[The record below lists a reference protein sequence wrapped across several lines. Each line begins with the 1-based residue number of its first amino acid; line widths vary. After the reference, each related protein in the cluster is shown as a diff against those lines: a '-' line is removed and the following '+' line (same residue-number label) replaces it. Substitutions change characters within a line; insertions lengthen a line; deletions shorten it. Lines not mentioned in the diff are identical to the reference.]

1 MENNNR
7 TWEALSMKDR
17 ASFIKL
23 AVQNGY
29 KDIGSIRS
37 LYNNYQDGG
46 PIKEEYDYSDPGF
59 QAEMAAFIDR
69 IKQKALEIS
78 RTRELPKDTGI
89 IEKYSDEDIRH
100 AQNWADDRLFYR
112 NQALEK
118 IADFYPWLLTNSY
131 RPSRLPSNQL
141 EAYTDLKLYDRSYRQ
156 RQDVVD
162 SMREGGTP
170 GATCIATGTDDYN
183 IAAKGELGPERES
196 SVVTG
201 NYTFRDNPSKYG
213 FREKPIRQVSPGD
226 IVQNNKNSPTHAMI
240 FDSYDKDGTP
250 LFNYS
255 DGGVDAESMRY
266 KVPYFNKISL
276 TPEEEFN
283 KAAAFEFVGTPQDSL
298 LVARR
303 YFNKALGGPLY
314 NQNNPIESFQ
324 GNPYIPVVRYKDGG
338 SIYIKPSKKG
348 TFTAAAKKRH
358 MGVQEFAS
366 KVLVN
371 KEDYSP
377 AMVKKANFARNAKKF
392 KH

>member
-23 AVQNGY
+23 AVENGY
-29 KDIGSIRS
+29 KDIGSIKS
-37 LYNNYQDGG
+37 LYNKYQDGG
-46 PIKEEYDYSDPGF
+46 PTKEEYDYSDPGF

-69 IKQKALEIS
+69 IKQRALEIS
-78 RTRELPKDTGI
+78 RTRELPKDTSI
-89 IEKYSDEDIRH
+89 VEKYSEEEIRDT
-100 AQNWADDRLFYR
+100 QNWADDRLFYR
-112 NQALEK
+112 NRELRKLAT
-118 IADFYPWLLTNSY
+118 FYPWLLTKSY
-131 RPSRLPSNQL
+131 NPSKLPLNQRNI
-141 EAYTDLKLYDRSYRQ
+141 YTDYKLYDEEYRGIQ
-156 RQDVVD
+156 GIVE
-162 SMREGGTP
+162 SMRGGGTP
-170 GATCIATGTDDYN
+170 GATCISTGTDNYS
-183 IAAKGELGPERES
+183 IAAQEELGPERES

-201 NYTFRDNPSKYG
+201 NYTFRDNPSKHG
-213 FREKPIRQVSPGD
+213 FREKSIQQVSPGD

-255 DGGVDAESMRY
+255 NGGVDAESMRY
-266 KVPYFNKISL
+266 KVPYFNRISL

-324 GNPYIPVVRYKDGG
+324 GNPYIPVVRY
-338 SIYIKPSKKG
+338 
-348 TFTAAAKKRH
+348 
-358 MGVQEFAS
+358 
-366 KVLVN
+366 
-371 KEDYSP
+371 
-377 AMVKKANFARNAKKF
+377 
-392 KH
+392 